1 MIFTRAMLVYTPATG
16 KKRKIKKSG
25 RLASLIS
32 KISKETPLFFE
43 TQSVED
49 THSFIFR
56 CLSNKEVDVILVA
69 GGDGL
74 VSSVCNAL
82 MKLPKDLRV
91 PFLPLAMG
99 SGNTFADDVNI
110 KSAKDAI
117 RLIEKSKSTSCIDV
131 LKVTAGKDIFYCV
144 NLLGGGFITDVTK
157 SAAESGKKIGAF
169 SYIVAVI
176 KLLRKLKNYEVRFLD
191 RDSKVISQSSKAVL
205 ISFNNNCKTGA
216 AFKMAPNALINDG
229 LFDVVILHDIS
240 LLEFF
245 IGFLKLFS
253 GKHIYCR
260 GCEYF
265 QTDYIKVETKPDM
278 ALMRDG
284 ELSGNSPFEVEI
296 LKNELTIALELNA

>member
-1 MIFTRAMLVYTPATG
+1 MIFTKAMLIYTPA
-16 KKRKIKKSG
+16 KRKKIKKSQ
-25 RLASLIS
+25 RLIFEIS
-32 KISKETPLFFE
+32 KISKESPLFFE

-49 THSFIFR
+49 THSFIYR

-74 VSSVCNAL
+74 LSSVCNAL
-82 MKLPKDLRV
+82 MKLPKELRV

-99 SGNTFADDVNI
+99 SGNSFADDLGI
-110 KSAKDAI
+110 KSAKDAV
-117 RLIEKSKSTSCIDV
+117 RHIEKSASTSKVDV

-157 SAAESGKKIGAF
+157 SAEESGKKIGAF
-169 SYIVAVI
+169 SYIAAVI
-176 KLLRKLKNYEVRFLD
+176 KLLRKLKNYEIRFLD
-191 RDSKVISQSSKAVL
+191 RESKVIFQSSKAVL

-240 LLEFF
+240 LFEFF
-245 IGFLKLFS
+245 IGFLKLFK

-265 QTDYIKVETKPDM
+265 QTDYIKVETLPNM
-278 ALMRDG
+278 ALMQDG
-284 ELSGNSPFEVEI
+284 ELSGTSPFEIEV
-296 LKNELTIALELNA
+296 LKNELEIAEMLNV